1 MSHGCLPHD
10 SMSLE
15 KMNGSKASVMMR
27 LCLVALAVLTPAT
40 ALCCTPV
47 VTFHRKSGKGSF
59 SNFF

>member
-27 LCLVALAVLTPAT
+27 LCLVALVALMPAT
-40 ALCCTPV
+40 AFRWHT
-47 VTFHRKSGKGSF
+47 R
-59 SNFF
+59 

>member
-15 KMNGSKASVMMR
+15 KMNGSKTSVMMR

-40 ALCCTPV
+40 AF